1 MFDTMKRLCKPS
13 GRIIM
18 SYQFRENLI
27 GDMPFFDAIQDVF
40 VGSCV
45 DVDGVW
51 IFDWRLKAA

>member
-1 MFDTMKRLCKPS
+1 MRRLAKPS
-13 GRIIM
+13 GRVIM

-27 GDMPFFDAIQDVF
+27 GDMPFFDAIQGVF

-51 IFDWRLKAA
+51 IFDWRLATP

>member
-1 MFDTMKRLCKPS
+1 MKRLCKPS